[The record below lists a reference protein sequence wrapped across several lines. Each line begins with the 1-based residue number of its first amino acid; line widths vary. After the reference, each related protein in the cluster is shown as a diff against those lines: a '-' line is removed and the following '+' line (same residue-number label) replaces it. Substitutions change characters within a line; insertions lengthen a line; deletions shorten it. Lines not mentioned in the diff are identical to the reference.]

1 MKKIW
6 CFENE
11 DYLRCKLRLEEI
23 YDTKANGV
31 KIWSK
36 CNWYEYGETFS
47 MFFSNLEKNC
57 FIQSQICKFTTEE
70 KELTKQNEMNNNI
83 FIFYQNL
90 LS

>member
-23 YDTKANGV
+23 YNTKANGV

-47 MFFSNLEKNC
+47 TFFSNLEKNC
-57 FIQSQICKFTTEE
+57 FTFRVKFV
-70 KELTKQNEMNNNI
+70 
-83 FIFYQNL
+83 NL
-90 LS
+90 QQRKKN